1 MVLEDMDGIKIGRK
15 NITNVRYADD
25 TVLIADSET
34 KLLSLISA
42 LNESCRRR
50 GLRININKTEVMGVT
65 KISERLRVR
74 VNVQGR
80 TINQVENFKYLGS
93 IISENTNCEKEIKT
107 RIGVAKTAFGKM
119 KKMLTNIT
127 MNMDLR
133 LRLLRCYVWST
144 LLYGCETWTVKK
156 TMEKRLKATEMWFL
170 RRMLR
175 IPWTAR
181 VFNEEVMRRAGVE
194 RRLLKTI
201 RKKQLNFVGHI
212 MRADGWRV
220 VDLVRLAEE
229 RTEWRSMVADVT

>member
-1 MVLEDMDGIKIGRK
+1 M
-15 NITNVRYADD
+15 
-25 TVLIADSET
+25 
-34 KLLSLISA
+34 
-42 LNESCRRR
+42 
-50 GLRININKTEVMGVT
+50 
-65 KISERLRVR
+65 
-74 VNVQGR
+74 
-80 TINQVENFKYLGS
+80 
-93 IISENTNCEKEIKT
+93 KEIKT

-144 LLYGCETWTVKK
+144 LLYETWTVKK
-156 TMEKRLKATEMWFL
+156 TMEKRLKATEMCFL

-181 VFNEEVMRRAGVE
+181 VSNEEVMRRAGME

-212 MRADGWRV
+212 MKADGLERNCLLGRVEGTRSRGRQRIKYMNALLAQLGDGWRV
-220 VDLVRLAEE
+220 VVLVRLAEE
-229 RTEWRSMVADVT
+229 RTEWRSMVAEVT